1 MQTPE
6 AELEQLKDLMDKK
19 KKKVQKACKV
29 VSQARVKEIK
39 AVQSG
44 KQICRRAGKGPKEKT
59 KQAN

>member
-6 AELEQLKDLMDKK
+6 AESERLKDLMDK

-29 VSQARVKEIK
+29 VRQAKVKEIK

-44 KQICRRAGKGPKEKT
+44 KQICRRAGKGPKETT